1 MVYVLQMSEFIDP
14 VTSIV
19 TNPGNSAS
27 DGFFLNLSWVMSR
40 LTAPFCGSN
49 STQLR
54 KIDPLYCLHNPSHS
68 DDECGGRLVNFSNH
82 EKMSKPPQFK
92 GW

>member
-1 MVYVLQMSEFIDP
+1 MSEYVDP
-14 VTSIV
+14 VTSMV
-19 TNPGNSAS
+19 TNMGNSAS

-40 LTAPFCGSN
+40 LTVPFCGTKSP
-49 STQLR
+49 QLK

-68 DDECGGRLVNFSNH
+68 DEECGGRLVNFTSH
-82 EKMSKPPQFK
+82 VKMSKPPELQ

>member
-1 MVYVLQMSEFIDP
+1 MSEFIDP
-14 VTSIV
+14 VTSMV
-19 TNPGNSAS
+19 TNLGNSAS

-54 KIDPLYCLHNPSHS
+54 KIDPFYCLHNPSHS
-68 DDECGGRLVNFSNH
+68 DDECGGRLVDFSNH